1 MNLVVISS
9 FGCVVWSSLPF
20 QTKVSVDDA
29 TYPADPKILIF
40 LSHLL
45 FESTNYRIGA
55 SSPLSWQA
63 LRQNHD
69 LPRVYS
75 PFTCFESYRGLSV
88 PSYDGQSS
96 LRNLAAH
103 TRSCRL
109 PPPPPPLPPRHR
121 RCHLHRPHLR
131 RHHRGRRILTNSQVS
146 HVYAA
151 GKRTGLRCI
160 PIATG
165 CVQNKIS

>member
-1 MNLVVISS
+1 MQPTQQIKT
-9 FGCVVWSSLPF
+9 F
-20 QTKVSVDDA
+20 
-29 TYPADPKILIF
+29 LIF
-40 LSHLL
+40 LAHLIV
-45 FESTNYRIGA
+45 ESTNFRIGA
-55 SSPLSWQA
+55 SSLSWQA

-109 PPPPPPLPPRHR
+109 LPPPPPR
-121 RCHLHRPHLR
+121 RRQCRPHRPHPR

-151 GKRTGLRCI
+151 RNRNLSSVYPMSVILLTN
-160 PIATG
+160 
-165 CVQNKIS
+165 CVMRFVPRQ